1 MRKFSRWLPPTPRRC
16 DSPLAGCLVLGVLAV
31 GLLVLLFTHPIFT
44 LAFLVGIIALTC
56 RGTVS
61 IHRHHRSEAAARRG
75 EDIGTFARALDR
87 RAPEFDP
94 WIVRAVWDAIQPY
107 VDYGDGHLPL
117 RPRDDLVDDLMIDP
131 DDLEDLAVE
140 VARRVGRSTADW
152 SKNPKARTVRT
163 VADLIALV
171 AHQPREAAA

>member
-1 MRKFSRWLPPTPRRC
+1 
-16 DSPLAGCLVLGVLAV
+16 VLGLLAV
-31 GLLVLLFTHPIFT
+31 GLLVALFAHPAFT
-44 LAFLVGIIALTC
+44 LAFLVVLMALTY
-56 RGTVS
+56 RGTVV
-61 IHRHHRSEAAARRG
+61 IHRHYRSEAAARRG

-107 VDYGDGHLPL
+107 VHYGDGHLPL
-117 RPRDDLVDDLMIDP
+117 RPSDDLVDDLMIDP
-131 DDLEDLAVE
+131 DDLEELAVE

-152 SKNPKARTVRT
+152 SKNPRARSVRT

-171 AHQPREAAA
+171 AHQQREAAA

>member
-1 MRKFSRWLPPTPRRC
+1 MRKFSRWLPPAPRNS
-16 DSPLAGCLVLGVLAV
+16 DSSLAGWLVLGLLGV
-31 GLLVLLFTHPIFT
+31 GVLVLLFTHPIAT
-44 LAFLVGIIALTC
+44 LAILVAIMALTY
-56 RGTVS
+56 RGTMS
-61 IHRHHRSEAAARRG
+61 IRRHHRGEADARRG
-75 EDIGTFARALDR
+75 EDIGTLARAFDR

-117 RPRDDLVDDLMIDP
+117 RPSDDLADDLMIDP

-140 VARRVGRSTADW
+140 VARRVGRSTEDW

-171 AHQPREAAA
+171 AHQPRVAAA